1 MMTGDN
7 YTYGD
12 LFVMYKNVK
21 LPCYI
26 SETNIINQFYF
37 NKKYVNKKKKSLT
50 VGNNMSKKG

>member
-12 LFVMYKNVK
+12 LYVMYKNVK

-26 SETNIINQFYF
+26 SETNIINQFHF
-37 NKKYVNKKKKSLT
+37 NKKYVDKIKALL
-50 VGNNMSKKG
+50 